1 MKTKFNEYL
10 TKLRKSRVY
19 TQAQM
24 AEKLGISRSTYT
36 NYENGNRTPDFE
48 VLERI
53 SEVLA
58 CSLDELFGRKP
69 TYVASCDVVKEDSSL
84 YNVSRIQ
91 EEKPKLAIGV
101 QDFRD
106 LREKQAYYVD
116 KTQFIEQFLESWYQI
131 TLITR
136 PRRFG
141 KTLNMSMLA
150 EFLDCTKD
158 SSDLFC
164 GTKITKSVHY
174 KELNRYPVVFLSFL
188 NVKAGD
194 AESLCYA
201 LKDTVRAEYERF
213 YQMVNDGRLS
223 EFQVK
228 EFNMIYNSLCQE
240 SIGKEIENHVIRSI
254 AVLCQA
260 LSTYY
265 GEKVFLLLDEYD
277 TPFMSANSEGYYD
290 EVRAMLNRFL
300 ATSLKGNDY
309 LQKAILTGIQ
319 RIAKENIFSGLNNL
333 VVCTVQDE
341 DYDDCFGFTE
351 QEVKEL
357 LAYCKAEFSD
367 ELKTMYDGY
376 HFGSTDVYNPWSIS
390 CYAARRRMDS
400 YWVNTIENSILRN
413 ALEVQG
419 RSFEKEYETL
429 ITEGE
434 VEVTVDFSM
443 AYYEKMDE
451 ANLWGL
457 LVNAGIVTITKEIE
471 EDYYRLRVPNL
482 EVWKVFKELT
492 ACHLKIDERHMEKML
507 NALKRKDMERFAEEY
522 QRVLLEL
529 PSYDDLKDEN
539 AYDPDGAKKILEEAG
554 YKDVDGDGFVETP
567 DGDPLVLDFVIYTS
581 RAELGVYAQAAQAS
595 LKEIGINV
603 NLNTVSYETLL
614 DMRDSGQYDLLI
626 WNVLVANTGDPENYL
641 RENWYS
647 SSANNTAGYNNP
659 EVDKLLDELAQ
670 TFDEDKRKDLIID
683 IQQDIMDDAA
693 TVFFGYETTYLFSNK
708 KVTGVKMYPMD
719 YYWLTKDITLAE

>member
-69 TYVASCDVVKEDSSL
+69 TYVASCDAVKEDSIL
-84 YNVSRIQ
+84 YNVSGIQ

-367 ELKTMYDGY
+367 ELKKMYDGY

-400 YWVNTIENSILRN
+400 YWVNTSENSILRN

-419 RSFEKEYETL
+419 RSFEKEYEAL
-429 ITEGE
+429 VTEGE
-434 VEVTVDFSM
+434 VEVIVDFSM

-529 PSYDDLKDEN
+529 PSYHDLKDEN
-539 AYDPDGAKKILEEAG
+539 SYHMMTLGMCAFLRKDYDIKINRETGEGRSDICLYAKHDRYPNLILEFK
-554 YKDVDGDGFVETP
+554 YTKDEKDDLEK
-567 DGDPLVLDFVIYTS
+567 L
-581 RAELGVYAQAAQAS
+581 AEKALEQI
-595 LKEIGINV
+595 KEK
-603 NLNTVSYETLL
+603 
-614 DMRDSGQYDLLI
+614 QYD
-626 WNVLVANTGDPENYL
+626 AEMTGEVCYVGLAHCGKRVTVHSRVNH
-641 RENWYS
+641 
-647 SSANNTAGYNNP
+647 SA
-659 EVDKLLDELAQ
+659 D
-670 TFDEDKRKDLIID
+670 
-683 IQQDIMDDAA
+683 
-693 TVFFGYETTYLFSNK
+693 
-708 KVTGVKMYPMD
+708 
-719 YYWLTKDITLAE
+719 

>member
-1 MKTKFNEYL
+1 MKTKFSEYL
-10 TKLRKSRVY
+10 TKLRKSRGY
-19 TQAQM
+19 TQAQT
-24 AEKLGISRSTYT
+24 AEKLGVSRSTYT

-53 SEVLA
+53 SEVLV

-69 TYVASCDVVKEDSSL
+69 IYVANCDMLKEDSIL
-84 YNVSRIQ
+84 YNVADIQ

-158 SSDLFC
+158 SSDLFY
-164 GTKITKSVHY
+164 GTKITKSDHY

-201 LKDTVRAEYERF
+201 LQDTVRAEYERF

-228 EFNMIYNSLCQE
+228 TFNMIYNSLCQE
-240 SIGKEIENHVIRSI
+240 SIGKKIENHLIRSI
-254 AVLCQA
+254 VVLCQV

-333 VVCTVQDE
+333 VVCTVQDK

-357 LAYCKAEFSD
+357 LTYCKAEFSD
-367 ELKTMYDGY
+367 ELKKMYDGY

-400 YWVNTIENSILRN
+400 YWVNTSENSILRN

-419 RSFEKEYETL
+419 RSFEKEYEAL
-429 ITEGE
+429 VTEGE
-434 VEVTVDFSM
+434 VEVIVDFSM

-457 LVNAGIVTITKEIE
+457 LVNAGIVTITREIE

-492 ACHLKIDERHMEKML
+492 ACHLQIDERQMEKML

-529 PSYDDLKDEN
+529 PSYHDLKDEN
-539 AYDPDGAKKILEEAG
+539 SYHMMTLGMCAFLRKDYDIKSNRETGEGRSDICLYAKRDRYPNLILEFK
-554 YKDVDGDGFVETP
+554 YTKDEKDDLEK
-567 DGDPLVLDFVIYTS
+567 L
-581 RAELGVYAQAAQAS
+581 AEKALEQI
-595 LKEIGINV
+595 KEK
-603 NLNTVSYETLL
+603 
-614 DMRDSGQYDLLI
+614 QYD
-626 WNVLVANTGDPENYL
+626 AEMTG
-641 RENWYS
+641 
-647 SSANNTAGYNNP
+647 
-659 EVDKLLDELAQ
+659 EVCYIGLAHC
-670 TFDEDKRKDLIID
+670 
-683 IQQDIMDDAA
+683 
-693 TVFFGYETTYLFSNK
+693 GK
-708 KVTGVKMYPMD
+708 KVTVHSTCDQQRISPF
-719 YYWLTKDITLAE
+719 

>member
-10 TKLRKSRVY
+10 TKLRKFRGY

-69 TYVASCDVVKEDSSL
+69 TYVASCDVVKEDSIL
-84 YNVSRIQ
+84 YNVSGIQ

-213 YQMVNDGRLS
+213 YQMVNDGKLS

-228 EFNMIYNSLCQE
+228 EFNMIYNSLCLE

-254 AVLCQA
+254 AVLCQV
-260 LSTYY
+260 LSAYY

-357 LAYCKAEFSD
+357 LTYCKAEFSD
-367 ELKTMYDGY
+367 ELKKMYDGY

-400 YWVNTIENSILRN
+400 YWVNTSENSILRN

-419 RSFEKEYETL
+419 RSFEKEYEAL

-471 EDYYRLRVPNL
+471 EDYYRLQVPNSGS
-482 EVWKVFKELT
+482 
-492 ACHLKIDERHMEKML
+492 MESV
-507 NALKRKDMERFAEEY
+507 
-522 QRVLLEL
+522 QRIN
-529 PSYDDLKDEN
+529 SMSSEN
-539 AYDPDGAKKILEEAG
+539 
-554 YKDVDGDGFVETP
+554 
-567 DGDPLVLDFVIYTS
+567 
-581 RAELGVYAQAAQAS
+581 R
-595 LKEIGINV
+595 
-603 NLNTVSYETLL
+603 
-614 DMRDSGQYDLLI
+614 
-626 WNVLVANTGDPENYL
+626 
-641 RENWYS
+641 
-647 SSANNTAGYNNP
+647 
-659 EVDKLLDELAQ
+659 
-670 TFDEDKRKDLIID
+670 
-683 IQQDIMDDAA
+683 
-693 TVFFGYETTYLFSNK
+693 
-708 KVTGVKMYPMD
+708 
-719 YYWLTKDITLAE
+719 

>member
-69 TYVASCDVVKEDSSL
+69 TYVASCDVVKEDSIL
-84 YNVSRIQ
+84 YNVSGIQ

-367 ELKTMYDGY
+367 ELKKMYDGY

-400 YWVNTIENSILRN
+400 YWVNTSENSILRN

-429 ITEGE
+429 VTEGE

-443 AYYEKMDE
+443 TYYEK
-451 ANLWGL
+451 W
-457 LVNAGIVTITKEIE
+457 TKQI
-471 EDYYRLRVPNL
+471 Y
-482 EVWKVFKELT
+482 
-492 ACHLKIDERHMEKML
+492 
-507 NALKRKDMERFAEEY
+507 
-522 QRVLLEL
+522 
-529 PSYDDLKDEN
+529 
-539 AYDPDGAKKILEEAG
+539 
-554 YKDVDGDGFVETP
+554 GDF
-567 DGDPLVLDFVIYTS
+567 L
-581 RAELGVYAQAAQAS
+581 
-595 LKEIGINV
+595 
-603 NLNTVSYETLL
+603 
-614 DMRDSGQYDLLI
+614 
-626 WNVLVANTGDPENYL
+626 
-641 RENWYS
+641 
-647 SSANNTAGYNNP
+647 
-659 EVDKLLDELAQ
+659 
-670 TFDEDKRKDLIID
+670 
-683 IQQDIMDDAA
+683 
-693 TVFFGYETTYLFSNK
+693 
-708 KVTGVKMYPMD
+708 
-719 YYWLTKDITLAE
+719 